1 MYWENWTY
9 LRTQIHQPEGHLVDA
24 TFSTHTHPVRSAVF
38 DDPNLVSSAGLVPML
53 ALARSAGLTKLADQH
68 LSVPTKSLGKRRGRS
83 VRGPASPLAA
93 AAQPRPDGS
102 CEFAITSAAER
113 VTPVGGAF
121 ALVIPGRAR
130 ERLSARL
137 FLLPWTRDPHA
148 RNTLDLTILK
158 NARRRSTIRR
168 RPGPVLVFSR
178 SAVSSTV
185 INFSLICLRRAA
197 GLVPDLG

>member
-1 MYWENWTY
+1 MATGTTPCAPLHRKTRHARDN
-9 LRTQIHQPEGHLVDA
+9 RTN
-24 TFSTHTHPVRSAVF
+24 FYVF
-38 DDPNLVSSAGLVPML
+38 P
-53 ALARSAGLTKLADQH
+53 
-68 LSVPTKSLGKRRGRS
+68 KSLGKRRGRS